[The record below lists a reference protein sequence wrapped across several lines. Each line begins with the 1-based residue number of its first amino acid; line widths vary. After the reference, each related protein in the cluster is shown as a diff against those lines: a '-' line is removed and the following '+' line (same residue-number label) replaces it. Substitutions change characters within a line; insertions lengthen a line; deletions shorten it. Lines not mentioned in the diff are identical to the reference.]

1 MILHDMSK
9 VYVSQI
15 RVSPLTFK
23 GLLKSPAGVKVMID
37 FSALLSF
44 VDYDIKSTQALGGAN
59 YSNTNIEKNI
69 SQFIPPDYKTYC
81 SSTVD
86 KVRNFCDT
94 VVIDDTLGIQQC
106 IDNISKSQRNSLNKN
121 IRTSIGKIG
130 NVYRYDSTN
139 INLDKLL
146 NDSKH
151 GMIIFDDSEFL
162 DNTWYEYKPSHTQ
175 DMYIENGLVDMFGIR
190 LVSSLD
196 NFSPEYKEKLS
207 TLSDGKSTTS
217 RMDSLPAHR
226 NNAYRFS
233 KFSNNKLYVT
243 KRISLTFDK
252 DEQDYSNERIKQM
265 VQDVLKVYATEFKK
279 VGINMDEM
287 AVERIRTTR
296 LKDHLFYDKNKE
308 YLYKFIDYI
317 EKQNIEVMNAGK
329 GRGLYHIQLVIPA
342 QKPDLEYTINKAGKF
357 IANIKDCEFS
367 SGYYCKEYS
376 YDILSKKLLDGSAR
390 YGSINMATDDIK
402 DIKKFILLFSG
413 TPHIHYNFYCPID
426 VFKRD
431 IHNIKI
437 LLDGVE

>member
-1 MILHDMSK
+1 
-9 VYVSQI
+9 
-15 RVSPLTFK
+15 
-23 GLLKSPAGVKVMID
+23 
-37 FSALLSF
+37 
-44 VDYDIKSTQALGGAN
+44 
-59 YSNTNIEKNI
+59 
-69 SQFIPPDYKTYC
+69 
-81 SSTVD
+81 
-86 KVRNFCDT
+86 
-94 VVIDDTLGIQQC
+94 
-106 IDNISKSQRNSLNKN
+106 
-121 IRTSIGKIG
+121 
-130 NVYRYDSTN
+130 
-139 INLDKLL
+139 
-146 NDSKH
+146 
-151 GMIIFDDSEFL
+151 
-162 DNTWYEYKPSHTQ
+162 
-175 DMYIENGLVDMFGIR
+175 
-190 LVSSLD
+190 
-196 NFSPEYKEKLS
+196 
-207 TLSDGKSTTS
+207 
-217 RMDSLPAHR
+217 MDSLPAHR

-376 YDILSKKLLDGSAR
+376 YDILSKK
-390 YGSINMATDDIK
+390 ATRR
-402 DIKKFILLFSG
+402 FC
-413 TPHIHYNFYCPID
+413 TVWQY
-426 VFKRD
+426 
-431 IHNIKI
+431 
-437 LLDGVE
+437 